1 MNWKRE
7 LIKMA
12 YGSIYATQQMKDLVA
27 SPVPTVWDSNKQKTI
42 DDLVLS
48 LPPMN
53 QLAPMRAGT
62 ARLTNRPPVQ
72 R

>member
-27 SPVPTVWDSNKQKTI
+27 SPVPTVWDANKQKTI
-42 DDLVLS
+42 DELVLS
-48 LPPMN
+48 LPPAN
-53 QLAPMRAGT
+53 QLAPMQAGT
-62 ARLTNRPPVQ
+62 DRLTNRLPVQ